1 MDIFVSLIGMKV
13 KTVSELEEIFAEI
26 IQSAEKRKWVWKNVD
41 NLNKSIFL
49 EK

>member
-26 IQSAEKRKWVWKNVD
+26 IQSAEKRKWVWKN
-41 NLNKSIFL
+41 LNKMSIFL